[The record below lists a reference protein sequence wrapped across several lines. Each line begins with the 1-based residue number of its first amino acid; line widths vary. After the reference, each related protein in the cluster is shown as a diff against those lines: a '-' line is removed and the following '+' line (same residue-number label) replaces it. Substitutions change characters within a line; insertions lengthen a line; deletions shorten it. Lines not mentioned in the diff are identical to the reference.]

1 MSDGLQQR
9 IKETTATAMDWQ
21 VADIRVDEVPQ
32 LRQGACSFFIAA
44 QTRLLVSTRLNFAAL
59 ASGQLLDG
67 LDKNAAEQILRDC
80 GAGAGP
86 EWQAEILSRFHPAIH
101 GVVVTEQ
108 QGGAVRKI
116 KAKGKVFGPPAV
128 IDGVLNFYVVE
139 PEANIVSQVKA
150 TLGDTVQVEVTQL

>member
-9 IKETTATAMDWQ
+9 IKEATATAMDWQ
-21 VADIRVDEVPQ
+21 VGDIRVDELPQ
-32 LRQGACSFFIAA
+32 LRQGACTFFIAG
-44 QTRLLVSTRLNFAAL
+44 QTRLLVSTQLNFAAL
-59 ASGQLLDG
+59 AGGQLVDG
-67 LDKNAAEQILRDC
+67 LNKNAAQEILRSC

-101 GVVVTEQ
+101 GLVVTEQ

-128 IDGVLNFYVVE
+128 IDGALNFYVVE
-139 PEANIVSQVKA
+139 PEANIVSQVRA
-150 TLGDTVQVEVTQL
+150 TLGDPLTVEVTQL

>member
-1 MSDGLQQR
+1 MTPLPASNVYSS
-9 IKETTATAMDWQ
+9 ETL
-21 VADIRVDEVPQ
+21 P
-32 LRQGACSFFIAA
+32 GALAPD
-44 QTRLLVSTRLNFAAL
+44 AAL
-59 ASGQLLDG
+59 AFVSLNVSPDLATHPDNVTS
-67 LDKNAAEQILRDC
+67 DDC

-128 IDGVLNFYVVE
+128 IDGALNFYVVE